1 MTPPA
6 TEAQERFHRL
16 RMGLLSKG
24 GKVEPA
30 REERPQTPSEPN
42 HAQERFHRLLMG
54 VQGAPP
60 EKEETQQKPPER
72 HNEPEQAQKF
82 SYRSRIGARRKKE
95 WSRPDG
101 AFHLSWLYD
110 AGVILSL
117 DEAGQVAWTIREGF
131 QKIWDLGPGE
141 RLVNHAWQCW
151 QYAKAHRREILAAL
165 KPCAGWI
172 PTRPIREGESL
183 EELIQ
188 ALELERQRG
197 EITVCPF
204 LQMWIAVK
212 DCPRW
217 CGRWA
222 DPLTEE
228 EKKFWAVLWPDGK
241 WPDGKQDAA

>member
-6 TEAQERFHRL
+6 TEAQELFHRL
-16 RMGLLSKG
+16 RMDSLSKG
-24 GKVEPA
+24 RKEEPA
-30 REERPQTPSEPN
+30 REERPQKPSEPN
-42 HAQERFHRLLMG
+42 PAQELFHRLRM
-54 VQGAPP
+54 QGAPP
-60 EKEETQQKPPER
+60 EKCEAQQKPPER
-72 HNEPEQAQKF
+72 RDEPGQAQKF
-82 SYRSRIGARRKKE
+82 LYRSRIGTRRKKE

-101 AFHLSWLYD
+101 AFYLSWLYD

-117 DEAGQVAWTIREGF
+117 DEAGQVTWTVREGF

-141 RLVNHAWQCW
+141 RLVNHAWECW
-151 QYAKAHRREILAAL
+151 RYVCKHRREILAAL
-165 KPCAGWI
+165 KPCKGWI
-172 PTRPIREGESL
+172 PTRPIKEGETM

-188 ALELERQRG
+188 ALELEHQRG

-204 LQMWIAVK
+204 LQMWIAVT

-241 WPDGKQDAA
+241 QNAA